1 MQESNTA
8 EVQEP
13 EVTETTEPQTIN
25 ETTQEVKSTKTYTQD
40 EFNNAMASVR
50 KKTETNVLKK
60 FEGVDVAKYNALVEA
75 EEAKAL
81 EEQKARGEFE
91 KVLKDTV
98 TKKDSEIQTLT
109 QKLQSQQIDGA
120 LLNAASKYKAIA
132 PEQVKKLLRDNV
144 RLNANGD
151 VEVLD
156 ETGAVRYNDK
166 GEILSVDEFSK
177 EWLEQNPH
185 FAQPGAK
192 GSGSQSNTA
201 PTKVEQVDVTKLD
214 LNDPAQ
220 KELYRQHRN
229 SRLSKARSLT

>member
-1 MQESNTA
+1 
-8 EVQEP
+8 
-13 EVTETTEPQTIN
+13 
-25 ETTQEVKSTKTYTQD
+25 
-40 EFNNAMASVR
+40 MASVR

-144 RLNANGD
+144 RLNTNGD